1 MAGKIEAAQARLFK
15 NVFVCKNCGAKLRVE
30 ARKIAEGK
38 VRCRKCLAQIFKPKS
53 RTVVK

>member
-15 NVFVCKNCGAKLRVE
+15 NVFVCKNCGAKMRVE

-38 VRCRKCLAQIFKPKS
+38 VRCRKCLGKVFKPKS
-53 RTVVK
+53 RKVVK